1 MKNLQDNL
9 MTANEVS
16 SLIKRFMGNPMR
28 VMTEDLHTMI
38 VGKLFKE
45 GTGAKY
51 RHQLMGAAIN
61 SMFVEELAANIKFD
75 RENPQQM
82 IEQTIEY
89 MTVMF
94 KEQLEHFAA
103 QPIALE
109 VATKTHDEYY
119 AKRDEKPEQADEEP
133 AVSSEPS
140 DDVPEE
146 IVELLD
152 AIADAMGGEGCGECD
167 GCKRRA
173 AKKAEAQQAND

>member
-1 MKNLQDNL
+1 MKTIHTNA
-9 MTANEVS
+9 MTANEVTT
-16 SLIKRFMGNPMR
+16 LIKNFMGNPLHALSK
-28 VMTEDLHTMI
+28 DLHPLI
-38 VGKLFKE
+38 IGKLFAE

-109 VATKTHDEYY
+109 TATETHDEYY